1 MGQPRRGGP
10 AGFAAGKTNGLTAD
24 APNQRRHEGTGRL
37 GMLKRRTL
45 MASTAAVLPLTLVL
59 PAALAATPKDT
70 VVFASQIDDVITCDP
85 GEAYEISA
93 QIFLSSVYDRLVRY
107 EAEDMT
113 KLVGGV
119 AETWT
124 VSPDAKTYTFKLRPN
139 QKFESGAT
147 VTADDMAFSLQRV
160 VLLDKTPAFLFTQL
174 GWDKDNVKSLITA
187 PDPSTLKFTITETF
201 APTLVLNLMATVAA
215 SVVEKKVAM
224 ANEVN
229 GDLGNT
235 WLKTHSAT
243 SGPYRLISWK
253 PNESVSLEAHP
264 GYHLGAPHMKRVIV
278 RHVPEPGTQRL
289 LLEKGDIDIAL
300 NLLTD
305 QLKPLADNK
314 DIKIESFP
322 YCGTWYMPL
331 NLADERLKN
340 PKVRLALKHLVDY
353 EGMVNT
359 FLKGQFIVQQTFLP
373 LGIFGGIPYNPYK
386 LDVAKAKSLL
396 AEAGYPNGFEL
407 RLDVPNT
414 SPLIDIAQSVQQT
427 MALAGVK
434 VNVVSADTKQVTG
447 LYRGRKHQMVGWNW
461 TPDYLDPHS
470 NADTFA
476 HNDDD
481 SDEAKSHP
489 LAWRNHW
496 YIPEITAKM
505 KAAAQ
510 EADTAKRKAMY
521 EELQKQVT
529 DEGPFIIMFQPATQ
543 VASRVNVQGY
553 KPGIIE
559 DEFFFRAIT
568 KT

>member
-1 MGQPRRGGP
+1 
-10 AGFAAGKTNGLTAD
+10 
-24 APNQRRHEGTGRL
+24 
-37 GMLKRRTL
+37 
-45 MASTAAVLPLTLVL
+45 
-59 PAALAATPKDT
+59 
-70 VVFASQIDDVITCDP
+70 
-85 GEAYEISA
+85 
-93 QIFLSSVYDRLVRY
+93 
-107 EAEDMT
+107 MT

-119 AETWT
+119 AESWT
-124 VSPDAKTYTFKLRPN
+124 VSPEAKTYTFKLRPN

-187 PDPSTLKFTITETF
+187 PDPSTLKFTITENF

-243 SGPYRLISWK
+243 SGAVQADLVEGQRVGLARGQPGLSSRRAAH
-253 PNESVSLEAHP
+253 EARDRP
-264 GYHLGAPHMKRVIV
+264 ARS
-278 RHVPEPGTQRL
+278 RARTQRL

-300 NLLTD
+300 NLLPD

-314 DIKIESFP
+314 DIKIEAFP
-322 YCGTWYMPL
+322 YSGTWYMPL

-340 PKVRLALKHLVDY
+340 PKVRVALKHLVDY
-353 EGMVNT
+353 QGMVDT

-373 LGIFGGIPYNPYK
+373 IGIFGGIPYNPYK

-396 AEAGYPNGFEL
+396 AEAGYPNGFEV

-447 LYRGRKHQMVGWNW
+447 LYRGRKHQMVAWSW

-476 HNDDD
+476 HNNDD

-496 YIPEITAKM
+496 YIPDITAKM

-510 EADTAKRKAMY
+510 QADPDKRKAMY

-559 DEFFFRAIT
+559 DEFFFRTIT
-568 KT
+568 KS

>member
-1 MGQPRRGGP
+1 MLNRR
-10 AGFAAGKTNGLTAD
+10 A
-24 APNQRRHEGTGRL
+24 
-37 GMLKRRTL
+37 L
-45 MASTAAVLPLTLVL
+45 MASGMVLPLTSAI
-59 PAALAATPKDT
+59 PAAWAATPKDT
-70 VVFASQIDDVITCDP
+70 VVFASQIDDLITFDP
-85 GEAYEISA
+85 GECYEISA
-93 QIFLSSVYDRLVRY
+93 QIIVSDIYDRLVRY

-119 AETWT
+119 ALSWE

-147 VTADDMAFSLQRV
+147 VTADDMVFSLQRV
-160 VLLDKTPAFLFTQL
+160 VILDKTPAFLFTQL
-174 GWDKDNVKSLITA
+174 GWNKDNVKSLITA
-187 PDPSTLKFTITETF
+187 PDASTLKFTITENF
-201 APTLVLNLMATVAA
+201 APSLVLNLMATVAA

-253 PNESVSLEAHP
+253 ASELVSLEANP

-289 LLEKGDIDIAL
+289 MLEKGDIDIAL
-300 NLLTD
+300 SLLPD
-305 QLKPLADNK
+305 QLVPLAKDK

-322 YCGTWYMPL
+322 YSGTWYMPM
-331 NLADERLKN
+331 NLSDERLKN
-340 PKVRLALKHLVDY
+340 PKVRLAMKYLVDY
-353 EGMVNT
+353 QGMVNT
-359 FLKGQFIVQQTFLP
+359 FLKGRFLVQQAFLP
-373 LGIFGGIPYNPYK
+373 IGIFGAIPYNPYK
-386 LDVAKAKSLL
+386 LDVAKAKALL

-407 RLDVPNT
+407 RLDVASI
-414 SPLIDIAQSVQQT
+414 SPQIDMAQSVQQT
-427 MALAGVK
+427 MGLAGIK
-434 VNVVSADTKQVTG
+434 VNIVSADAKQVIG
-447 LYRGRKHQMVGWNW
+447 IYRGRKHQMVLISW

-481 SDEAKSHP
+481 SDGAKSHP

-496 YIPEITAKM
+496 FIPDITAKM

-510 EADTAKRKAMY
+510 EVDTAKRKAEY
-521 EELQKQVT
+521 EVLQKQVT
-529 DEGPFIIMFQPATQ
+529 DDGPFIIMFQPANQ
-543 VASRVNVQGY
+543 VASRVNVHGY

-559 DEFFFRAIT
+559 DLYFYRTIT